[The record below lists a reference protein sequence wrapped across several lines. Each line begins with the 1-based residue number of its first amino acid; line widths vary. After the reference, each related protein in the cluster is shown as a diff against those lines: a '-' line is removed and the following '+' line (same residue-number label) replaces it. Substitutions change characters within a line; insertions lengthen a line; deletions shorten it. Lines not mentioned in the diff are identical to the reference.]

1 MTRNQILDLDKI
13 LIPQNSKGC
22 LIQVSLIYFALL
34 DILFKRKMKSVT
46 DLKKSFDNG

>member
-1 MTRNQILDLDKI
+1 MKSMTRNGLRQN
-13 LIPQNSKGC
+13 IPKNSKGC